1 MGKEPMNGN
10 ASQSDVTVGPHG
22 SRSWGS
28 TIAFGIAIS
37 LLGLYAVVSAPAA
50 LRTAER
56 VKAEQ
61 IGLEDRDY
69 CEKFR
74 MPPGSETF
82 ATCAANLRELRRRH
96 RDRVVAEAA
105 GVF

>member
-1 MGKEPMNGN
+1 MNWHS
-10 ASQSDVTVGPHG
+10 AVTAGAHG
-22 SRSWGS
+22 SRPWPAIVLALAIGS
-28 TIAFGIAIS
+28 LAV
-37 LLGLYAVVSAPAA
+37 YATVSAPAA
-50 LRTAER
+50 LRAAER

-61 IGLEDRDY
+61 IRLEDREY

-74 MPPGSETF
+74 MPPGSEAF
-82 ATCAANLRELRRRH
+82 ATCVTDLTELRRRH